1 MPKQSSVRWRLLLA
15 FFGISSFAVLGGV
28 VAFHAFVE
36 IESVLERITER
47 SVPSVLASLRLSRQ
61 AERLVAAAPALLT
74 ATTPE
79 EHEERA
85 KRIRAES
92 EQLNTILV
100 DLRRSDI
107 DASIIEPIELAV
119 NWLTL
124 DLISL
129 ETTVGNAH
137 AIGEHRKS
145 LGGEALEAIA
155 ATQLALQPEMDR
167 LDDGISDSEKIVGRS
182 VLDPTEQRGDLAES
196 STLIP
201 ASWPVMRLR
210 FELTALGDRLG
221 SAALVDDRGS
231 LDALGRQLAR
241 SLDRIEALAAPLD
254 ESLRLTVIDRAARL
268 HAYLDGPNSILRA
281 RALELN
287 ARSNALLLLE
297 ETTKASVLLT
307 QAVDRL
313 VSDTEEDIRQAG
325 FQARHEQQVSTIV
338 LAAVVVLSL
347 ATSALIVWLYVDRNL
362 IRRLTSLSDSMLSI
376 SRGNLKT
383 LIPTGGNDEIASMA
397 DALTVFRATTVERAA
412 AERARAN
419 LSRYFSPNLADH
431 LAENPDTLELGG
443 ERRDLTFLFTDLAE
457 FTPLVEQLDPTVVV
471 SVMNEYIGGIA
482 SVVFEHGGTVDT
494 VVGDAVHAMF
504 GAPIK
509 QPDHAVRAVACAL
522 AINRFAE
529 VFSARKS
536 NEGIPVGVTRIGV
549 HTGSAI
555 VGNFGGESFF
565 HYTAHGDAINTAAR
579 LETANKALGTQM
591 CVSADTVAL
600 IPDFIGRPIGA
611 LILKGKVQEIE
622 AFEPVDDNEAGSE
635 RLADYLA
642 AFEKLKAGDPGCLQ
656 AFASHVGRYGN
667 EPLASFHLQRLLA
680 GQISTKILVAG
691 E

>member
-1 MPKQSSVRWRLLLA
+1 V
-15 FFGISSFAVLGGV
+15 AVY
-28 VAFHAFVE
+28 AFVK
-36 IESVLERITER
+36 IDTVLERITER

-74 ATTPE
+74 ARTPD
-79 EHEERA
+79 EHDERA
-85 KRIRAES
+85 KSIRAES
-92 EQLNTILV
+92 EQLNALLD
-100 DLRRSDI
+100 DLRKSGI
-107 DASIIEPIELAV
+107 DASVVKPIELAV

-129 ETTVGNAH
+129 VTTVGNAH
-137 AIGEHRKS
+137 AIGEQRKL
-145 LGGEALEAIA
+145 LGKEAREVVA
-155 ATQLALQPEMDR
+155 AMLLALQPETDR
-167 LDDGISDSEKIVGRS
+167 RDDVLSDAEKIVGRS
-182 VLDPTEQRGDLAES
+182 VLDPAEQRGDLAES
-196 STLIP
+196 ATLIP
-201 ASWPVMRLR
+201 ASWPLMRLHL
-210 FELTALGDRLG
+210 EVTALGDRLG
-221 SAALVDDRGS
+221 SVASVDDRS
-231 LDALGRQLAR
+231 ALDALRQKLGS
-241 SLDRIEALAAPLD
+241 SLDRIGTQAGPL
-254 ESLRLTVIDRAARL
+254 EKSLRAIVIDRAAQLR
-268 HAYLDGPNSILRA
+268 AYVGGPNSVLRA
-281 RALELN
+281 RALELD
-287 ARSNALLLLE
+287 ARSNARQVLE
-297 ETTKASVLLT
+297 ETTKASVQLT

-313 VSDTEEDIRQAG
+313 VFGTEKDIRQAG
-325 FQARHEQQVSTIV
+325 FQARHEQQVSSIV

-383 LIPTGGNDEIASMA
+383 PVPTGGSDEIAGMA

-419 LSRYFSPNLADH
+419 LSRYFSPNLANH

-471 SVMNEYIGGIA
+471 SVMNDYIGGIA

-504 GAPIK
+504 GAPIE
-509 QPDHAVRAVACAL
+509 QPDHAARAVACAL
-522 AINRFAE
+522 AINRFATA
-529 VFSARKS
+529 FSARKS
-536 NEGIPVGVTRIGV
+536 NEGVPVGVTRIGV

-579 LETANKALGTQM
+579 LETANKLLGTRM

-600 IPDFIGRPIGA
+600 IPDFIGRPIGN
-611 LILKGKVQEIE
+611 LILKGKVQEIG
-622 AFEPVDDNEAGSE
+622 AFEPVGDSE
-635 RLADYLA
+635 TESEQLADYLG
-642 AFEKLKAGDPGCLQ
+642 AFEKLKTGDPGCLQ
-656 AFASHVGRYGN
+656 AFASHVGRFGN

-680 GQISTKILVAG
+680 GQISTKILVSG

>member
-1 MPKQSSVRWRLLLA
+1 
-15 FFGISSFAVLGGV
+15 
-28 VAFHAFVE
+28 
-36 IESVLERITER
+36 
-47 SVPSVLASLRLSRQ
+47 LSRQ

-79 EHEERA
+79 DHEKHA
-85 KRIRAES
+85 TRIRAES
-92 EQLNTILV
+92 EQLNAILD
-100 DLRRSDI
+100 DLRTSGI
-107 DASIIEPIELAV
+107 DASVIKPIELAV

-137 AIGEHRKS
+137 AIGEQRKA
-145 LGGEALEAIA
+145 LGEEALRAIA
-155 ATQLALQPEMDR
+155 AIQRALRPGMDR
-167 LDDGISDSEKIVGRS
+167 RDAGIADSEKIVGRS
-182 VLDPTEQRGDLAES
+182 VLDPTEQHGDLAES

-201 ASWPVMRLR
+201 ASWPVMHLR
-210 FELTALGDRLG
+210 FEVTTLGDRLG
-221 SAALVDDRGS
+221 SAASVDDRGS
-231 LDALGRQLAR
+231 LDALGRQLVR
-241 SLDRIEALAAPLD
+241 SLDRIEALAVSLD
-254 ESLRLTVIDRAARL
+254 ESLRLIVIDRTAQLR
-268 HAYLDGPNSILRA
+268 AYVDGPNSVLRA
-281 RALELN
+281 RGLELN
-287 ARSNALLLLE
+287 TRSDARQVLE
-297 ETTKASVLLT
+297 ETTKASLQLT
-307 QAVDRL
+307 EAVDRL
-313 VSDTEEDIRQAG
+313 VSGTEEDIRQAG
-325 FQARHEQQVSTIV
+325 FQARHEQQVSMLV

-362 IRRLTSLSDSMLSI
+362 VRRLTALSDSMLSI

-383 LIPTGGNDEIASMA
+383 AVPTGGSDEIAGMA

-471 SVMNEYIGGIA
+471 SVMNDYIGGIA
-482 SVVFEHGGTVDT
+482 SIVFEHGGTVDT

-509 QPDHAVRAVACAL
+509 QPDHAARAVACAL

-529 VFSARKS
+529 AFSARMS
-536 NEGIPVGVTRIGV
+536 NEGVPVGVTRIGV

-579 LETANKALGTQM
+579 LETANKALGTRM
-591 CVSADTVAL
+591 CVGADTVAL
-600 IPDFIGRPIGA
+600 IPDFIGRPIGD
-611 LILKGKVQEIE
+611 LILKGKVQEIG
-622 AFEPVDDNEAGSE
+622 AFEPVGANEAGSE
-635 RLADYLA
+635 QLAEYLA

>member
-1 MPKQSSVRWRLLLA
+1 
-15 FFGISSFAVLGGV
+15 
-28 VAFHAFVE
+28 VAFYAFVE
-36 IESVLERITER
+36 IDTVLERITER

-79 EHEERA
+79 EHDERA

-92 EQLNTILV
+92 EQLNALLD
-100 DLRRSDI
+100 DLRKSGI
-107 DASIIEPIELAV
+107 DASVIKPIELAV

-129 ETTVGNAH
+129 VTTVGNAH
-137 AIGEHRKS
+137 AIGEQRKA
-145 LGGEALEAIA
+145 LGGEALEAISA
-155 ATQLALQPEMDR
+155 MRLALQPEMGPP
-167 LDDGISDSEKIVGRS
+167 DDGISDSEKVVGRS
-182 VLDPTEQRGDLAES
+182 VLDPTEQRGDLNKS

-201 ASWPVMRLR
+201 ASWPVMRLS
-210 FELTALGDRLG
+210 FEVTALGDRLG
-221 SAALVDDRGS
+221 SAASVDDRGA
-231 LDALGRQLAR
+231 LDTLGRQLVG
-241 SLDRIEALAAPLD
+241 SLDRIERLAAPLD
-254 ESLRLTVIDRAARL
+254 ETLRLIVTERAAQLRG
-268 HAYLDGPNSILRA
+268 YVGGPNSVLRA

-287 ARSNALLLLE
+287 ARSNARQVLQ
-297 ETTKASVLLT
+297 ETTKASVQLT
-307 QAVDRL
+307 EAVDRL
-313 VSDTEEDIRQAG
+313 VSGTEEDIRQAG

-338 LAAVVVLSL
+338 LAAVVILSL
-347 ATSALIVWLYVDRNL
+347 ATSAMIVWLYVDRNL
-362 IRRLTSLSDSMLSI
+362 VRRLTSLSDSMLSI

-383 LIPTGGNDEIASMA
+383 PVPTGGSDEIASMA

-419 LSRYFSPNLADH
+419 LSRYFSPNLANH
-431 LAENPDTLELGG
+431 LAENPETLELGG

-471 SVMNEYIGGIA
+471 AVMNEYIGGIA
-482 SVVFEHGGTVDT
+482 SLVFEHGGTVDT

-504 GAPIK
+504 GAPIE
-509 QPDHAVRAVACAL
+509 QPDHAARAVSCAL

-529 VFSARKS
+529 AFSARKS
-536 NEGIPVGVTRIGV
+536 NEGVPVGVTRIGA

-579 LETANKALGTQM
+579 LETANKALGTRM

-600 IPDFIGRPIGA
+600 IPDFIGRPIGD
-611 LILKGKVQEIE
+611 LILKGKVQEIG
-622 AFEPVDDNEAGSE
+622 AFEPVGAEEAGSE
-635 RLADYLA
+635 QLADYLE
-642 AFEKLKAGDPGCLQ
+642 AFEKLKTGDPGCLQ
-656 AFASHVGRYGN
+656 AFATHVGRFGN

-680 GQISTKILVAG
+680 GQISTKIIVSG